1 MARLTNVK
9 TGARVEVR
17 DDKVEAMGSDWE
29 PTKAETKKAPAKKA
43 AASKTEK

>member
-17 DDKVEAMGSDWE
+17 DEKVELMGSDWE
-29 PTKAETKKAPAKKA
+29 STKSDQKAPAKKA
-43 AASKTEK
+43 AAKKSAK